1 MAPLDDRSLDG
12 LTERTVDLLQTLIR
26 NECVN
31 DGTIDSG
38 HETRNVDVLE
48 QVVAGPSVDI
58 ERFEPTDE
66 RASMVARIP
75 GSDPAAPT
83 LCLMA
88 HTDVVPVH
96 PEGWRHDPFGGELI
110 DGEV

>member
-58 ERFEPTDE
+58 ERFEPMDE

-75 GSDPAAPT
+75 GSDPRCP
-83 LCLMA
+83 
-88 HTDVVPVH
+88 DPVP
-96 PEGWRHDPFGGELI
+96 
-110 DGEV
+110 DGSYRRRPRSS

>member
-58 ERFEPTDE
+58 ERFEPMD
-66 RASMVARIP
+66 
-75 GSDPAAPT
+75 
-83 LCLMA
+83 
-88 HTDVVPVH
+88 
-96 PEGWRHDPFGGELI
+96 
-110 DGEV
+110 